1 MKYGRIVGWGKYAPP
16 KVLTNADLEKMVDT
30 TDEWI
35 VTRTGIHRRH
45 IASEGETTATMSVE
59 ASRVALAQAGLAPQ
73 DLDLIILATTSPD
86 LLLPPASSM
95 VQDMLGAKCGAFQLV
110 AGCTG
115 FVYGLAAAQGFI
127 STGLHKNVLV
137 IGAETISRNV
147 DWKDRETC
155 VLFGDGAGA
164 VVVQACDDPTGVLSF
179 VLGSDGSGA
188 FNLNVLIGAREPI
201 TPAAIA
207 RGDHFLRMNGREVF
221 RFATRVMGQAAA
233 EAITQAGMSLADIDL
248 LIPHQANLRIIE
260 LAARHLGVP
269 MDKVFVNIQEYGN
282 TSAASIP
289 IALVEAIEQGRCR
302 DGDNLCL
309 VGFGAGLTWAAA
321 VIRWGVTER
330 PFAMSWLAPIAKART
345 QAQVTLRTAQTIA
358 GMQVMMA
365 RHQLGKR
372 AGKAVEA
379 AKSAAT
385 AALLP
390 LYARA
395 DKRYTQDKKE
405 QTK

>member
-1 MKYGRIVGWGKYAPP
+1 MKYGRIVGWGKSVPSQ
-16 KVLTNADLEKMVDT
+16 VLTNFDLAQRVDT
-30 TDEWI
+30 SDEWI
-35 VTRTGIHRRH
+35 VARTGIHRRH
-45 IASEGETTATMSVE
+45 IAAEGETTATMSVA
-59 ASRVALAQAGLAPQ
+59 ASRAALTQAELVPQ

-86 LLLPPASSM
+86 LLVPPASSL
-95 VQDMLGAKCGAFQLV
+95 VQDMLGARCGAFQLQ

-127 STGLHKNVLV
+127 STGLHRNILV

-147 DWKDRETC
+147 DWNDRETC

-164 VVVQACDDPTGVLSF
+164 VVVQACDEPTGVLSF

-188 FNLNVLIGAREPI
+188 QHLHINMGAREAI
-201 TPAAIA
+201 TPETII
-207 RGDHFLRMNGREVF
+207 RGDHLLRMNGREIF
-221 RFATRVMGQAAA
+221 KFATRMMGQAAA
-233 EAITQAGMSLADIDL
+233 EAITQAGISLSDIDL

-260 LAARHLGVP
+260 LAARHLRLP
-269 MDKVFVNIQEYGN
+269 MDRVFVNIQEYGN

-321 VIRWGVTER
+321 VVRWGVSDR
-330 PFAMSWLAPIAKART
+330 PFAMSWFTPIAKARA
-345 QAQVTLRTAQTIA
+345 QAEVTLRTAQTMA
-358 GMQVMMA
+358 SMQA
-365 RHQLGKR
+365 LTAQRAFKKR

-379 AKSAAT
+379 AKSAAST
-385 AALLP
+385 ALLP
-390 LYARA
+390 LSTRVDRRYTR
-395 DKRYTQDKKE
+395 DKRK
-405 QTK
+405 